1 MMEQLT
7 RAEFEELR
15 HQVRKNTAAIARL
28 DTRYAIIN
36 TKLTA
41 ILWLLGTVGTAVIAV
56 MVKIA
61 FGVSL

>member
-1 MMEQLT
+1 MLEVT
-7 RAEFEELR
+7 RQELDELR

-28 DTRYAIIN
+28 DTRYAVIN

-41 ILWLLGTVGTAVIAV
+41 ILWLLGAVGTAVIAV

-61 FGVSL
+61 FGVGL

>member
-1 MMEQLT
+1 MMELT

-15 HQVRKNTAAIARL
+15 HQVRKNTVAIARL
-28 DTRYAIIN
+28 DTRYAVIN

-41 ILWLLGTVGTAVIAV
+41 ILWLLGAVGTAVIAV

-61 FGVSL
+61 FGVGI